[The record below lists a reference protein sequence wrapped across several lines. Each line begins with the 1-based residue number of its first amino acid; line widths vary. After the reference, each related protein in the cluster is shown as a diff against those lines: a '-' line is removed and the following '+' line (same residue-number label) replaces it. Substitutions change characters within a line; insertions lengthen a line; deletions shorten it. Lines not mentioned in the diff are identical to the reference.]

1 MEWVNAL
8 NSLIDG
14 LAKDAGEAGAGAVA
28 FAPSTRLPTAPKPP
42 SPVEENGFVVAEKPV
57 SSLAPLPA
65 ASEGQGRE
73 SVQCV
78 KKSQAAS
85 ADLGERK
92 PISASVSALAPT
104 ASEFSAPELE
114 GNRWYIRKAINKTDQ
129 PIVITP
135 DAINQAL
142 AIEDS
147 QRIAV
152 RVEGK
157 INAII
162 ADKCRLLDMEIGD
175 VVSNVELLACS
186 RTRLF
191 LNGHVP
197 TLVLD
202 ECEAVQVY
210 ISSPTNKDVKIL
222 TSKCAEIN
230 ILVQAGIFDDSLQG
244 DEALEYKEMALP
256 VQFVTSLDPKTGK
269 LVTDT
274 ASHIGA

>member
-8 NSLIDG
+8 NGLIDG
-14 LAKDAGEAGAGAVA
+14 LTKDAGEAGAGAVA
-28 FAPSTRLPTAPKPP
+28 FAPSTCLATAQQSPP
-42 SPVEENGFVVAEKPV
+42 QVEDDGFVVAEKPTP
-57 SSLAPLPA
+57 SSAPLATP
-65 ASEGQGRE
+65 ERQGKE
-73 SVQCV
+73 SVECV
-78 KKSQAAS
+78 KRSQAAS
-85 ADLGERK
+85 TDLGEK
-92 PISASVSALAPT
+92 QSISAPA
-104 ASEFSAPELE
+104 ASTFSAPELE
-114 GNRWYIRKAINKTDQ
+114 GNRWYIRKAINRADQ

-135 DAINQAL
+135 EAINQAL

-147 QRIAV
+147 QKIAV

-162 ADKCRLLDMEIGD
+162 ADKCRFLDMEIGD

-186 RTRLF
+186 RARLF

-210 ISSPTNKDVKIL
+210 ISSSSSKDIKIL

-230 ILVQAGIFDDSLQG
+230 ILVQASVLDDSLQG

-269 LVTDT
+269 LITEA